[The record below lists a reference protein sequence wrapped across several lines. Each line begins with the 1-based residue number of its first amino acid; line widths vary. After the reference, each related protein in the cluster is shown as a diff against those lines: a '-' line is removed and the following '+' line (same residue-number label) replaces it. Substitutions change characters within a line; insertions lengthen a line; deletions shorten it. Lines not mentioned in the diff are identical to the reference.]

1 MIYHT
6 KKPMECEGII
16 ASFGMMSV
24 SIYIPMF
31 DMQKEVLWKGQFDI
45 HSIKRIRNQEDKLD
59 VKLYHDKKTSK
70 KDVYWVI
77 QVIIL

>member
-31 DMQKEVLWKGQFDI
+31 DMQKEVLWKG
-45 HSIKRIRNQEDKLD
+45 
-59 VKLYHDKKTSK
+59 
-70 KDVYWVI
+70 
-77 QVIIL
+77 